1 MEDNVTAVT
10 KHPVGPATVGSLTLG
25 FVLAIGLTLAAYFV
39 AVDHWLYGMWVV
51 VAIVALAVAQL
62 LVQLIFFLH
71 LGREGKPRWNLA
83 AFFFMLIFL
92 FIIIAGSLWIMYNL
106 NYNMTQMS
114 PKQMDSYMKQQSN
127 AGF

>member
-1 MEDNVTAVT
+1 MTRQSAAMT
-10 KHPVGPATVGSLTLG
+10 KQYIGPATVWSLTTG
-25 FVLAIGLTLAAYFV
+25 FVLAVCLTLAAYFV
-39 AVDHWLYGMWVV
+39 VANHWLYGVWAV
-51 VAIVALAVAQL
+51 VAVVALAIVQL

-106 NYNMTQMS
+106 NYNMTRMT
-114 PKQMDSYMKQQSN
+114 PGQMDTYMKQQSN

>member
-1 MEDNVTAVT
+1 MKEDAPVIS
-10 KHPVGPATVGSLTLG
+10 KQPVGPATVWSLTLG
-25 FVLAIGLTLAAYFV
+25 FVLAVGLTLAAYFV
-39 AVDHWLYGMWVV
+39 VVDHWLYGVWVV

-106 NYNMTQMS
+106 NYNMIQMS
-114 PKQMDSYMKQQSN
+114 PQQMDSYMKQQSN